1 MSRYTKSSRARSGRQ
16 NAIIIELK
24 YSLVIEATDDPSFF
38 GFYSPQLEG
47 FTGVGHSIED
57 CLYKAK
63 WGMEEHLAL
72 MREHDLPIPEPNP
85 NPTIVV
91 RNEGEIASAA

>member
-1 MSRYTKSSRARSGRQ
+1 M
-16 NAIIIELK
+16 IELK

-38 GFYSPQLEG
+38 GFYSLQLEG